1 MHQISFRIRIFW
13 LKGVTHFIRWVFEV
27 VTHLYRSEEKN
38 MQNLDKY
45 TGANA
50 KISTSF
56 FSLQGCMDRW
66 PDPLATAGVS

>member
-1 MHQISFRIRIFW
+1 
-13 LKGVTHFIRWVFEV
+13 
-27 VTHLYRSEEKN
+27 